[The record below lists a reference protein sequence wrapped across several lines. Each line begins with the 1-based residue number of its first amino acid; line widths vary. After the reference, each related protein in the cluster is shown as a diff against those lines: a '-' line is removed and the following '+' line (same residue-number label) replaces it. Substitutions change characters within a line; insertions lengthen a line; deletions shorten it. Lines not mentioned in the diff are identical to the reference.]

1 MARVTRFAFA
11 AASLVL
17 LVAWATA
24 DTVTFPQFP
33 PSEES
38 IPPSFVKHWIKYKVL
53 GPQNAPFPVI
63 VISTRRYKPLGIL
76 ETLIVVSR
84 PKYDL
89 ISKFTES
96 LSAQCMKLPL
106 QGPPAW
112 YTLGI
117 FEGDVLTP
125 RCVMPKVVACKYL
138 SDVTTFSGMSWTAAE
153 LKPINDLAVSMTCR
167 GRTYS
172 NGKPYP

>member
-1 MARVTRFAFA
+1 MARLTRFTFA
-11 AASLVL
+11 AAGLVL
-17 LVAWATA
+17 LTAWATA
-24 DTVTFPQFP
+24 DAVTFPPFP

-38 IPPSFVKHWIKYKVL
+38 IPPPSVKHWIKYKVL
-53 GPQNAPFPVI
+53 GPRNAPFPVI
-63 VISTRRYKPLGIL
+63 LITTRRYKPLGIL
-76 ETLIVVSR
+76 EALIVVSR
-84 PKYDL
+84 PKYN
-89 ISKFTES
+89 IVAKFTGS
-96 LSAQCMKLPL
+96 LSAGCMKLPL
-106 QGPPAW
+106 QEPPPW

-125 RCVMPKVVACKYL
+125 ICVMPKVVACKYL
-138 SDVTTFSGMSWTAAE
+138 SDVSTLSGMNWTAEE

>member
-38 IPPSFVKHWIKYKVL
+38 IPPPFVKHWIKYKVL
-53 GPQNAPFPVI
+53 GPRNAPFPVI

-84 PKYDL
+84 PKYNL
-89 ISKFTES
+89 VSKFTES
-96 LSAQCMKLPL
+96 LSAECMKLPL
-106 QGPPAW
+106 KEPPPW

-117 FEGDVLTP
+117 FEGDVVTP
-125 RCVMPKVVACKYL
+125 RCVIPKVVACKYL
-138 SDVTTFSGMSWTAAE
+138 SDVSTLSGMHWTAADV
-153 LKPINDLAVSMTCR
+153 KPINDLAISMTCR